1 MKTNQTRRKFLQLS
15 GAGIAAG
22 LISGVSPVN
31 ARTAPQPAGADRKLA
46 FGMASYTFRNFT
58 LQQTIAMTKRLGI
71 KQLSLKDVHLPLTL
85 SKEEIK
91 KAVDEIQAAGL
102 HLYAAGVIYMTN
114 EAEVNGAFEYAK
126 NAGLEIIVGVPEHAL
141 LPLAEKKAKEYNI
154 NLAIHNHGPTDKR
167 YPSPESVFEK
177 IKNMDPRVGLCLDIG
192 HTCRMGIDPSEA
204 AEKYAS
210 RLMDVHIK
218 DESAAT
224 AEGTTIEIGR
234 GVIDIPKFLKTLLR
248 LKYKGIVSFE
258 FEKDKEDP
266 LAGVAESVGYV
277 NGVLATL

>member
-1 MKTNQTRRKFLQLS
+1 M
-15 GAGIAAG
+15 
-22 LISGVSPVN
+22 
-31 ARTAPQPAGADRKLA
+31 
-46 FGMASYTFRNFT
+46 
-58 LQQTIAMTKRLGI
+58 
-71 KQLSLKDVHLPLTL
+71 
-85 SKEEIK
+85 
-91 KAVDEIQAAGL
+91 DEIQAAGL